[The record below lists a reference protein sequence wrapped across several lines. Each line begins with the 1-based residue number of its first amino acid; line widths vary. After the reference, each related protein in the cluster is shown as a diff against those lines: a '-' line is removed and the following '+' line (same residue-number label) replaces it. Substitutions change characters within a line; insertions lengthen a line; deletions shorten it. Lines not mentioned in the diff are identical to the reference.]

1 MKYDAFNLNFI
12 KPEELRSP
20 SPVRLRV
27 MMPLLAILACLGM
40 CVWWGALFTQL
51 LIERADVSSIKAEIA
66 ALTPRFNEVSGQQA
80 QCNELS
86 GELAQLE
93 FYRAGVRHLGEP
105 LAKLAEVIPI
115 KLQLKELKITPP
127 APQNLANPNKKLPPL
142 WGPASNVETQK
153 IVFAGLAESETPVLT
168 LRRSLSDPIFGQ
180 LCATNRPAISGD
192 WVSQG
197 RRFEF
202 VYTMPGRSFAK

>member
-20 SPVRLRV
+20 SPVRRRV

-66 ALTPRFNEVSGQQA
+66 ALTPRFNEVSGQQT

-127 APQNLANPNKKLPPL
+127 APQN
-142 WGPASNVETQK
+142 
-153 IVFAGLAESETPVLT
+153 
-168 LRRSLSDPIFGQ
+168 
-180 LCATNRPAISGD
+180 
-192 WVSQG
+192 
-197 RRFEF
+197 
-202 VYTMPGRSFAK
+202 PGRVAQRCGQRLHSALIRKAASRNTVQPCRAKQ